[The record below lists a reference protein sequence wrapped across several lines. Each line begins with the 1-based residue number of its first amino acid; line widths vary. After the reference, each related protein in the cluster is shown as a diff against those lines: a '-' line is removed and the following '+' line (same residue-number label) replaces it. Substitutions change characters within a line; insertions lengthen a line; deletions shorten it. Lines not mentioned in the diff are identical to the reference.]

1 LVSSINK
8 SINPCNDFYEFVC
21 SGWKVNRLFQIKLK
35 IFLKHNNPIEAD
47 KTSSNQFQ
55 LISNL
60 IEKREKGERGI
71 KVKLSFLYTGEN
83 LNVVSVGIRNVEIW
97 NSERDIFLVYLWPKN
112 PIDST

>member
-1 LVSSINK
+1 
-8 SINPCNDFYEFVC
+8 
-21 SGWKVNRLFQIKLK
+21 LFLIKKLK

-71 KVKLSFLYTGEN
+71 GQPSFLYTGIAFKS
-83 LNVVSVGIRNVEIW
+83 L
-97 NSERDIFLVYLWPKN
+97 
-112 PIDST
+112 